1 MSSFKKAAAVLAAMG
16 MMAAAAFTAFAEE
29 PMLTSL
35 SVVTAVQDGKNIP
48 FYSHVTEYD
57 YNVQSDCY
65 GVKVKAHA
73 PAGTMIS
80 INGEEVQSG
89 ESKIVPI
96 DGSYANYDIVL
107 TTPISVTAT
116 KGDMSKTYT
125 VNVIRD
131 CDTDIYNLFMAGE
144 YYDEAN
150 MVNIPYELYV
160 PTNYDPAK
168 KYPIVFALHGSGQR
182 TQSVDMLLKRY
193 QMATIWAK
201 DSEKGLN
208 ECIVLAPQCKVSDDK
223 TENWT
228 TLHAYRAGIAPNPY
242 DTTKYLEGAYNLLMK
257 VMNEYSVDRSRV
269 YMTGLSAGGYATF
282 TLAIEHPDVFAA
294 IAPDA
299 SGADPTKVGALK
311 GIPMW
316 IFQAVDD
323 PTVKVEEEYYPTIA
337 ALKAA
342 GVDYKTTLYDAGT
355 VFGTSAH
362 FSWVPMYA
370 NKDFRNWLFAQ
381 RKLL

>member
-1 MSSFKKAAAVLAAMG
+1 MTKFRNALTLVSACGLMLATG
-16 MMAAAAFTAFAEE
+16 LTAFAADAA
-29 PMLTSL
+29 LTSL

-48 FYSHVTEYD
+48 FYANVTNYD
-57 YNVQSDCY
+57 FNVQSDCY
-65 GVKVKAHA
+65 GVKVKASA
-73 PAGTMIS
+73 PAGS
-80 INGEEVQSG
+80 VINIDGEEVQSG
-89 ESKIVPI
+89 EAKIVPI
-96 DGSYANYDIVL
+96 DGSYANYDVVL
-107 TTPISVTAT
+107 TTPISVKVTN
-116 KGDMSKTYT
+116 GDASKTYT

-131 CDTDIYNLFMAGE
+131 CDTAAYNLFTPGE

-150 MVNIPYELYV
+150 QVNIPYELYV
-160 PTNYDPAK
+160 PSNYDPSK

-182 TQSVDMLLKRY
+182 TQSVDMVLKRY
-193 QMATIWAK
+193 QMATVWAK
-201 DSEKGLN
+201 DSEAGIN
-208 ECIVLAPQCKVSDDK
+208 QCIVLAPQCKVTDEN

-228 TLHAYRAGIAPNPY
+228 TLHAYRAGIASNPY
-242 DTTKYLEGAYNLLMK
+242 DSTKYLEGAYNLLQK
-257 VMNEYSVDRSRV
+257 IMNEYSVDKTRV
-269 YMTGLSAGGYATF
+269 YMTGLSAGGYATY

-299 SGADPTKVGALK
+299 AGADPSKVSALR

-323 PTVKVEEEYYPTIA
+323 PTVKVEEAYNPTIA

-342 GVDYKTTLYDAGT
+342 GIGYKTTLYDAGT

-370 NKDFRNWLFAQ
+370 NKDFRTWMFAQ
-381 RKLL
+381 RKVG